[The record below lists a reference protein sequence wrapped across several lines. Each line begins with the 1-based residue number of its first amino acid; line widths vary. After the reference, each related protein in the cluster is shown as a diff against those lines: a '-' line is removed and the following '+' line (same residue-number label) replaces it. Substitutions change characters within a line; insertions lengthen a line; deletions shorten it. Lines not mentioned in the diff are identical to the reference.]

1 MSLFKILSK
10 TQSTGQSVGQ
20 SVGPYKF
27 GTHIGILLAEEPAV
41 SICINLCKYSEHSG
55 FISFTVDN
63 APPFRYLLLSSIYP
77 QTPIELKGLGE

>member
-1 MSLFKILSK
+1 MSLFKILSR
-10 TQSTGQSVGQ
+10 TQSTGQPI
-20 SVGPYKF
+20 GPYKF

-41 SICINLCKYSEHSG
+41 SICITLCKYSEHSG
-55 FISFTVDN
+55 FITFTVDN